1 MLPVELRPSPPKK
14 PEQPTARS
22 PGQPCILLVEDSRD
36 DAFFFERTL
45 LKTGISCKLRH
56 VKDGASAIELL
67 EQTFGTS
74 EGLPNAVFLDLK
86 MPILNGFEVL
96 EWVQEQAWAGT
107 VPIFVLSGSNQT
119 VDRERAARLG
129 AAGYL
134 VKPITKD
141 DLTRKLQ
148 TLST

>member
-1 MLPVELRPSPPKK
+1 MLPIDLRSSPPRK
-14 PEQPTARS
+14 PDQSTPGSPVQPY
-22 PGQPCILLVEDSRD
+22 ILLVEDSRD

-45 LKTGISCKLRH
+45 RKTGISCKLRH
-56 VKDGASAIELL
+56 VKDGASAVELL
-67 EQTFGTS
+67 EQALGTS
-74 EGLPNAVFLDLK
+74 EGLPDAIFLDLK